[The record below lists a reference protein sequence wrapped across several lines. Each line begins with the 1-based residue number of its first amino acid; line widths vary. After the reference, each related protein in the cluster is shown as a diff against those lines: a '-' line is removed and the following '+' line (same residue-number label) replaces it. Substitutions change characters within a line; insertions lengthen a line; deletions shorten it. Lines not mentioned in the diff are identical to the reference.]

1 MRHCLRSMGRKFQK
15 VLAAALLVAI
25 GSVANAQAVRLTV
38 QQVWSGLGTSRAN
51 PYYANIEN
59 SGPHEDG
66 RLTMS
71 RSANQDNIEYLIEL
85 PTGARKRVLFTSGMY
100 GENIVHLRLTS
111 SVKEV
116 PIRENY
122 SPEDTRYGLISDN
135 PSDLI
140 FLKGKVEQKN
150 DGSGGG
156 IGVGGCIP
164 DDAPDRSFGYDC
176 LNAVFLGDG
185 TEKLRDDQ
193 IRAIKQYIQWGGTV
207 IFVGGAAQSA
217 TADKRWWDILPIAD
231 SNVVT
236 SRGLTERVGTPR
248 LGSTKVTVAKGTCYV
263 RGSGLGTVAI
273 LSVNPFESPIRES
286 EDRHSIVSKAIRMS
300 HGNSVRKLLL
310 AQIGKYDDEYMPRY
324 SSSTSY
330 SAVPMSPTASTAR
343 AFGTNPDPYQIK
355 PPSIE
360 TILWILITYVI
371 VVVPINFL
379 VLRKFNR
386 LEVAWVSTPLIS
398 VIFSMFLL
406 NTTIGLYKANATTRT
421 SSIAVLGE
429 NDSESLVFGRS
440 EMFFPRAKSTD
451 LELANVESVL
461 STDRY
466 QYRDSSGINLIDTGR
481 DIQAPS
487 VQTGN
492 LAFKEL
498 AYIQS
503 TKELKGLKVTLVR
516 KNGEPAVRIENQSHS
531 VISGI
536 ILFGPGDQK
545 GISEAVV
552 IGATLVIPASKTMHS
567 KINPNADNSTTG
579 WQSLAASTANKLI
592 VMASVDSMHVGPKYG
607 QGHPASQYAV
617 VCVPQWSQTP

>member
-1 MRHCLRSMGRKFQK
+1 MRHCLRLMGRRIQK
-15 VLAAALLVAI
+15 VLAAALLVALC
-25 GSVANAQAVRLTV
+25 SAANAQAVRMTV

-59 SGPHEDG
+59 SGPHEDA

-71 RSANQDNIEYLIEL
+71 GLASQDNIEYLVEL
-85 PTGARKRVLFTSGMY
+85 PTGARKRVMFTSGWY
-100 GENIVHLRLTS
+100 GESVVHLHLNS
-111 SVKEV
+111 SVKDV

-122 SPEDTRYGLISDN
+122 APEDTRYGLISDN

-140 FLKGKVEQKN
+140 FLKGKTEQKN
-150 DGSGGG
+150 DGSSGG
-156 IGVGGCIP
+156 IGVGGCVP

-176 LNAVFLGDG
+176 LDALFLGDG

-193 IRAIKQYIQWGGTV
+193 VRAIKQYVQWGGTV

-217 TADKRWWDILPIAD
+217 SADKRWWDILPISD

-236 SRGLTERVGTPR
+236 SRGLTERVGTR
-248 LGSTKVTVAKGTCYV
+248 RVGSTKVTVAKGTCFV
-263 RGSGLGTVAI
+263 RGSGLGIVAI

-286 EDRHSIVSKAIRMS
+286 EDRHSIVSKVIRTG
-300 HGNSVRKLLL
+300 HGNSVRQLLM
-310 AQIGKYDDEYMPRY
+310 AQIGRSEDDYSPRY
-324 SSSTSY
+324 SSSSSY
-330 SAVPMSPTASTAR
+330 SAIPMSASRVA
-343 AFGTNPDPYQIK
+343 APGFGATLDPYQIK

-371 VVVPINFL
+371 VVVPVNFL
-379 VLRKFNR
+379 VLRKLNR

-406 NTTIGLYKANATTRT
+406 NTTIGLYKASATTRT
-421 SSIAVLGE
+421 SSIAILGE
-429 NDSESLVFGRS
+429 GDADSLVFGRS

-451 LELANVESVL
+451 LELTNFESIL
-461 STDRY
+461 ASNRY
-466 QYRDSSGINLIDTGR
+466 TSRDSSGINLIDTGR
-481 DIQAPS
+481 DIQAPG

-503 TKELKGLKVTLVR
+503 TKELKGLKITLVK
-516 KNGEPAVRIENQSHS
+516 KNGESSVRIENQTHS

-536 ILFGPGDQK
+536 NLFGPGDQK
-545 GISEAVV
+545 AITESVG
-552 IGATLVIPASKTMHS
+552 IGATLVIPASKTMRS
-567 KINPNADNSTTG
+567 KINPNADNSSTG
-579 WQSLAASTANKLI
+579 WQTLSASTANKLI

>member
-1 MRHCLRSMGRKFQK
+1 MGRKIQK
-15 VLAAALLVAI
+15 VLAVTLLVAL
-25 GSVANAQAVRLTV
+25 GSIASAQAVRMTV
-38 QQVWSGLGTSRAN
+38 QQVWSGLGSSRSN

-59 SGPHEDG
+59 SGPHDDG

-71 RSANQDNIEYLIEL
+71 GTANQDNIEYLVEL
-85 PTGARKRVLFTSGMY
+85 PTGARKRVMFRSGMY
-100 GENIVHLRLTS
+100 GESVVHLRLNS

-122 SPEDTRYGLISDN
+122 APEDTRYGLISDN

-140 FLKGKVEQKN
+140 FLKGKSEQKN
-150 DGSGGG
+150 DGMGGG
-156 IGVGGCIP
+156 IGVGGCVP
-164 DDAPDRSFGYDC
+164 DDAPDRGFGYDC
-176 LNAVFLGDG
+176 LDAVFLGDG
-185 TEKLRDDQ
+185 TEKLREDQ
-193 IRAIKQYIQWGGTV
+193 IRAIRQYVQSGGTV

-217 TADKRWWDILPIAD
+217 SADKRWWDILPISE

-236 SRGLTERVGTPR
+236 NRGLTERVGTPR
-248 LGSTKVTVAKGTCYV
+248 SGTTKVTVAKGSCFV
-263 RGSGLGTVAI
+263 RGFGLGSVVI
-273 LSVNPFESPIRES
+273 LSVNPFESPVRES
-286 EDRHSIVSKAIRMS
+286 ENRHSIVSKAIRMS

-310 AQIGKYDDEYMPRY
+310 TQIGKSQDDDYLRY
-324 SSSTSY
+324 SSSSSY
-330 SAVPMSPTASTAR
+330 SAVPMSSSARGVRGLSSTL
-343 AFGTNPDPYQIK
+343 DPYQIK

-379 VLRKFNR
+379 VLRKLNR
-386 LEVAWVSTPLIS
+386 LEVAWISTPLIS
-398 VIFSMFLL
+398 VIFSMVLL

-421 SSIAVLGE
+421 SSIAVLAEGDA
-429 NDSESLVFGRS
+429 DSMVFGRS

-451 LELANVESVL
+451 LELSNIESIL
-461 STDRY
+461 TTDRY
-466 QYRDSSGINLIDTGR
+466 QYGDSGGINLIDTGR
-481 DIQAPS
+481 DIQAPG

-503 TKELKGLKVTLVR
+503 TKELKGLRISLVK

-545 GISEAVV
+545 GISESVA
-552 IGATLVIPASKTMHS
+552 IGASLVIPASKTMRS
-567 KINPNADNSTTG
+567 KVNPNADNSTTG
-579 WQSLAASTANKLI
+579 WQSLAASTTNKLI

-607 QGHPASQYAV
+607 QGHPASQYGL
-617 VCVPQWSQTP
+617 VCVPQWSPTP